1 MGAAAIPVVLAV
13 VGTAA
18 TVYSTVRAGKAESK
32 AESERAAHEAR
43 AAEQARKIA
52 AQRAEDETK
61 RHKAIL
67 GTQKARYAASG
78 VTMEGS
84 PLLVQMES
92 LRESEEQLRRIREGG
107 EVEYMTHKELA
118 QAAGRRAGEA
128 TRSGYVTALGQ
139 GAGGSYQIGK
149 SFDWW

>member
-1 MGAAAIPVVLAV
+1 MSAAAIPIILAT

-18 TVYSTVRAGKAESK
+18 SVYGTIRASRAESK
-32 AESERAAHEAR
+32 AESERAGQETR
-43 AAEQARKIA
+43 AAEQAKKIA
-52 AQRAEDETK
+52 AQKAEDEAK

-67 GTQKARYAASG
+67 ATQEARYATSG

-107 EVEYMTHKELA
+107 EVEYSTHKELA

-128 TRSGYVTALGQ
+128 TRSGYVTALAQ
-139 GAGGSYQIGK
+139 GAGGTYNIGR

>member
-1 MGAAAIPVVLAV
+1 MGAAAIPVILSV
-13 VGTAA
+13 VSTGAALYGTMQQA
-18 TVYSTVRAGKAESK
+18 KAEK
-32 AESERAAHEAR
+32 RVAGQEVR

-52 AQRAEDETK
+52 AQRAEDEGK

-67 GTQKARYAASG
+67 ATQRARYAASG

-92 LRESEEQLRRIREGG
+92 LRESEEQLKRIREGG

-118 QAAGRRAGEA
+118 QAAGERART
-128 TRSGYVTALGQ
+128 TRISGYTTAVTE
-139 GAGGSYQIGK
+139 GARDVYKTGRTY
-149 SFDWW
+149 DWW